1 GMGGD
6 RHHAAAR
13 DREGS
18 LLPHRARPCAA
29 GRQEVPARDHPTR
42 VEDSMSARGR
52 LRSNDRLREF
62 GEARI
67 PVMVT
72 WYSQGSSQQ
81 KPERIL
87 RVLLDPRGWHIVG
100 DDFRTDPQTW
110 LDATRPTLEDGTP
123 ADLDA
128 RDAGKVAFTDLRRFA
143 GFDESMPIDTASWP
157 TGRRFYVGT
166 G

>member
-1 GMGGD
+1 
-6 RHHAAAR
+6 
-13 DREGS
+13 
-18 LLPHRARPCAA
+18 
-29 GRQEVPARDHPTR
+29 
-42 VEDSMSARGR
+42 MSTRGR
-52 LRSNDRLREF
+52 LRSNDRLRGF

-72 WYSQGSSQQ
+72 WYSEGSSKQ

-110 LDATRPTLEDGTP
+110 LDATRPTLEDGTL

-128 RDAGKVAFTDLRRFA
+128 RDAGKVVFTNLRRFP
-143 GFDESMPIDTASWP
+143 GFDKSMPLDIAAWP
-157 TGRRFYVGT
+157 TGKRFYVGT
-166 G
+166 GAWGRGEASLDALRQDCERAKMTRRPQRVAVAREDDARVTWS